1 MKNVV
6 LSSFQ
11 IIMYCFSLINIF
23 FVVLIITTIVS
34 VSSLFVPMD
43 RVNHPDQYEFS
54 PIYYRFHPKKTK
66 EIHDERIEEDERD
79 DKRRSSHTS
88 SALFPRAN
96 RNAWFRIATY
106 QNYKP
111 VNSEEAM
118 STENPMRWGR

>member
-1 MKNVV
+1 M
-6 LSSFQ
+6 F
-11 IIMYCFSLINIF
+11 CFTLINLSLTI
-23 FVVLIITTIVS
+23 LLITTIVS

-43 RVNHPDQYEFS
+43 RINHPNEYEYS
-54 PIYYRFHPKKTK
+54 PIFYRFHPKK
-66 EIHDERIEEDERD
+66 DEHKREEVINEYETT
-79 DKRRSSHTS
+79 DKRRSSHST